1 MRIESKTVLDRYQ
14 IRKSKAQKQAFRTY
28 LRSVAQQQG
37 YTTTEERGALGATN
51 LIVGSPDTAKVVYT
65 AHYDTCA
72 VLPFP
77 NFITPKNILLYLLY
91 QLVVTVFLIL
101 PGAIA
106 AGIAVGIGLVV
117 EMGSLI
123 CADAGNS
130 ALGKTLQILGAI
142 AVLWLSI
149 PLINS
154 LIALLEQIL
163 GDI

>member
-1 MRIESKTVLDRYQ
+1 MEQFL
-14 IRKSKAQKQAFRTY
+14 QA
-28 LRSVAQQQG
+28 
-37 YTTTEERGALGATN
+37 
-51 LIVGSPDTAKVVYT
+51 
-65 AHYDTCA
+65 
-72 VLPFP
+72 
-77 NFITPKNILLYLLY
+77 
-91 QLVVTVFLIL
+91 
-101 PGAIA
+101 A
-106 AGIAVGIGLVV
+106 AGIMAAVIMWIILSKQGKEYALILSLGACSLVLIAAFRFLDPVLDLLRQLQSLGNLQPEWLSVMLKAVGIGLVV